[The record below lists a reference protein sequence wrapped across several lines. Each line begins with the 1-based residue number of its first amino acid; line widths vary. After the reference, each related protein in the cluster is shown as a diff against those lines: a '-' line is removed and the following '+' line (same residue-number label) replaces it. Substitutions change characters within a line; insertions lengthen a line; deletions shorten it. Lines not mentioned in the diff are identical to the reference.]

1 MKLAGRFEGVKFN
14 KILSY
19 FERKCFRYMSFG
31 IGENI
36 LEFEFLG
43 TARGVFLPLL
53 GYVMAKRPFFV
64 N

>member
-1 MKLAGRFEGVKFN
+1 
-14 KILSY
+14 
-19 FERKCFRYMSFG
+19 MSFG

-64 N
+64 K